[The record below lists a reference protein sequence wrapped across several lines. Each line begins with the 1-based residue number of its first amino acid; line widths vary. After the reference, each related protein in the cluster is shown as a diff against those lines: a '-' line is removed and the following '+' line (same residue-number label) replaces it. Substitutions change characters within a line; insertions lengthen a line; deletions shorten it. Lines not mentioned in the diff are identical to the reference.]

1 MKGLMGC
8 LGLLIGVPLA
18 LVILYFVGEALLFL
32 IYALFNIILYLLPL
46 LVLAG
51 LVIFSLMTV
60 YHIWA
65 ALNR

>member
-18 LVILYFVGEALLFL
+18 LVILYFVGGALLFL
-32 IYALFNIILYLLPL
+32 IYALFHIILYLLPL

-51 LVIFSLMTV
+51 LVIFCLMVV

>member
-1 MKGLMGC
+1 MKGLLGC

-18 LVILYFVGEALLFL
+18 LVILYFVGGALLFL
-32 IYALFNIILYLLPL
+32 IYALFHIILYLLPL

-51 LVIFSLMTV
+51 LVIFCLMTV